1 MNICTSIILQKI
13 FLCFVNVTL
22 KDTTMLLLKTQPH
35 DFMIKIKPLPNNTQ
49 GTHRRYNF
57 FIMRKIYINLRRLWL
72 NSAYSITCITKYV
85 YDSLL

>member
-1 MNICTSIILQKI
+1 MQKI

-35 DFMIKIKPLPNNTQ
+35 DFMIKIKPLPKNTQ
-49 GTHRRYNF
+49 GTHRRYN

-72 NSAYSITCITKYV
+72 NSAYSITYITKYCV